1 MDTAHRRMEIISILS
16 VKGHITARELAWEL
30 GVTIRTIHHD
40 IFALTFDYPI
50 YTKPGCGGGV
60 FITDNYKPYTN
71 TLTETELETL
81 CRIVELL
88 DRLCVEEQWKP
99 VGTGMELNIEV
110 IKYKL
115 LYPREYRLFKV
126 AEMLMSDVIPQEMKD
141 NVLEKMDKSIFSAY
155 KQLSKVDVMDNIGR
169 SVEEDLE
176 DAIERY
182 LKKE

>member
-1 MDTAHRRMEIISILS
+1 MFCILF
-16 VKGHITARELAWEL
+16 
-30 GVTIRTIHHD
+30 
-40 IFALTFDYPI
+40 IFQT
-50 YTKPGCGGGV
+50 
-60 FITDNYKPYTN
+60 
-71 TLTETELETL
+71 
-81 CRIVELL
+81 RS
-88 DRLCVEEQWKP
+88 
-99 VGTGMELNIEV
+99 
-110 IKYKL
+110 
-115 LYPREYRLFKV
+115 REYRLFKV